1 MRSASVAS
9 GFFAGNAR
17 DAYHAVPVS
26 GWHRQRIE
34 KVCTIQNHTVHFS
47 CLQTR
52 TLHSMSPPLRFSLLR
67 RLFPVLAIALLAGCT
82 IAKPRTDDPLEKF
95 NRGAYKFNDTV
106 DKAVIRPVAMGY
118 RKITNPPVRRSF
130 SDFFTNIRMPVTVA
144 NDVLQARPK
153 QALQSTSRFL
163 VNLTLG
169 IGGLFDPASQL
180 GLPLE
185 NNDFGI
191 TLARWGAPEGDFL
204 MVPLLGPNTV
214 RDIWRTPVDG
224 YFFDPL
230 TLFAANHHYN
240 GLQYLPQAMF
250 LITLRSRG
258 IDAEGFLQSAYDPYV
273 FIRDAYR
280 QQRLYKIYD
289 GSPPSGIIQQMQG
302 LDEPGFDPE
311 ELLDEQH
318 SYERKQTDK
327 PAQ

>member
-1 MRSASVAS
+1 MS
-9 GFFAGNAR
+9 
-17 DAYHAVPVS
+17 
-26 GWHRQRIE
+26 
-34 KVCTIQNHTVHFS
+34 
-47 CLQTR
+47 LQ
-52 TLHSMSPPLRFSLLR
+52 LRLSSLSRWL
-67 RLFPVLAIALLAGCT
+67 PVLAIVLLTGCT

-95 NRGAYKFNDTV
+95 NRGAYKFNDTL

-118 RKITNPPVRRSF
+118 RKVTNPPVRRSF

-144 NDVLQARPK
+144 NDLLQARPK

-169 IGGLFDPASQL
+169 IGGFFDPASQL

-185 NNDFGI
+185 DNDFGI

-204 MVPLLGPNTV
+204 MVPFLGPSTA

-230 TLFAANHHYN
+230 VLFANNHHYN
-240 GLQYLPQAMF
+240 GLQYLPQAMY
-250 LITLRSRG
+250 LVTLRSRG
-258 IDAEGFLQSAYDPYV
+258 IDAESFLQSAYDPYV

-289 GSPPSGIIQQMQG
+289 GNPPMEIIQQMQG
-302 LDEPGFDPE
+302 LDTPDFDPE
-311 ELLDEQH
+311 QLLDQQHQWENKHVEQ
-318 SYERKQTDK
+318 
-327 PAQ
+327 PAKH